1 MSDRT
6 PVIVGIGLSDYPV
19 APHLSEREH
28 HAQALQRALSD
39 CGIPKRDI
47 DGFMTFKMQEESE
60 NSVAEYLGIN
70 FKVFGG
76 LGVGGAGKAGR
87 CRAGLASDVLLALAL
102 DLGCGVIA
110 RVRRIRLGN

>member
-28 HAQALQRALSD
+28 HAQALQRALAD

-47 DGFMTFKMQEESE
+47 IVVTHFS
-60 NSVAEYLGIN
+60 L
-70 FKVFGG
+70 
-76 LGVGGAGKAGR
+76 GAG
-87 CRAGLASDVLLALAL
+87 ALSSLTSHAPL
-102 DLGCGVIA
+102 
-110 RVRRIRLGN
+110 